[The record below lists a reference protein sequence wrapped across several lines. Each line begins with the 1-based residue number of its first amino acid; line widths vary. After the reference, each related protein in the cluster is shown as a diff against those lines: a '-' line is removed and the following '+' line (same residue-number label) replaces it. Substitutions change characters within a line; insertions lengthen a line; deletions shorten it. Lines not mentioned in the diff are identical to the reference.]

1 MAKNWISSPLGIH
14 FLLHLH
20 GQRAG
25 KCFNIFDRV
34 RDILK
39 HKKEFVIK
47 NKLFLN
53 TSDVELKAVVEKWAN
68 EYAKFE
74 FQTKKY
80 NIPDDKAFLT
90 NICMYKGAWK
100 SPMVKV
106 HNSFS
111 YTEDIKYEVR
121 ILEVCSCDDDVSFA
135 IVVPN
140 ETDVLCHLVQKLHEE
155 GLSAAVATIQPA
167 FTATCRQNLPTFKFK
182 SNIDIRD
189 QQDTKITQ
197 SGCVTVNQSGIDI
210 KVLTCLLLGKETK
223 IHNFPRLSN
232 VHSNCFS
239 FALVCND
246 VPIFTGQVIP

>member
-1 MAKNWISSPLGIH
+1 MYSRKNNWADFKNIFTIRKLGTLVVNTMAKNWISSPLGIH

-53 TSDVELKAVVEKWAN
+53 TSDVELKAVVEKW
-68 EYAKFE
+68 
-74 FQTKKY
+74 
-80 NIPDDKAFLT
+80 
-90 NICMYKGAWK
+90 GAWK

>member
-1 MAKNWISSPLGIH
+1 MYSRKNNWADFKNIFTIRKLGTLVVNTMAKNWISSPLGIH

-121 ILEVCSCDDDVSFA
+121 ILE
-135 IVVPN
+135 
-140 ETDVLCHLVQKLHEE
+140 
-155 GLSAAVATIQPA
+155 
-167 FTATCRQNLPTFKFK
+167 
-182 SNIDIRD
+182 D

>member
-1 MAKNWISSPLGIH
+1 MYSRKNNWADFKNIFTIRKLGTLVVNTMAKNWISSPLGIH

-25 KCFNIFDRV
+25 KCFNIFDR
-34 RDILK
+34 
-39 HKKEFVIK
+39 
-47 NKLFLN
+47 
-53 TSDVELKAVVEKWAN
+53 AN